1 MKTKTKSDD
10 WANIKIKETNEMKT
24 GQGDISW
31 IYKFLGWD
39 RNVKRA

>member
-10 WANIKIKETNEMKT
+10 WVNISIKETNEMKT
-24 GQGDISW
+24 GKGDINW

-39 RNVKRA
+39 RNAKRA